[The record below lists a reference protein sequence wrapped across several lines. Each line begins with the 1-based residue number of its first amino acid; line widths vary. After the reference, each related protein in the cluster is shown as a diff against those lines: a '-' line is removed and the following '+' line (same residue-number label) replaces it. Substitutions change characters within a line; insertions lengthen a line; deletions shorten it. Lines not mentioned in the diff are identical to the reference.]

1 MTGTQR
7 RDHLYAEALEGVKAT
22 RMIVEGPHK
31 LIWYPAGNVIQL
43 FDLARDPR
51 ELEDRS
57 SDPAYRLVRER
68 LEERLAAELYG
79 EDEAYLRNGS
89 LVGCAAPEVAPAPNR
104 GLSGQRGLHYPQ
116 PPVTDPARVV
126 GTP

>member
-1 MTGTQR
+1 MRGRST
-7 RDHLYAEALEGVKAT
+7 
-22 RMIVEGPHK
+22 P
-31 LIWYPAGNVIQL
+31 LIWYPAGHVIQL

-57 SDPAYRLVRER
+57 SDPAYRPMRER
-68 LEERLAAELYG
+68 LERRLAEQLYG
-79 EDEAYLRNGS
+79 GDEAYLRDGS
-89 LVGCAAPEVAPAPNR
+89 LVGCDAPTVAPASNR